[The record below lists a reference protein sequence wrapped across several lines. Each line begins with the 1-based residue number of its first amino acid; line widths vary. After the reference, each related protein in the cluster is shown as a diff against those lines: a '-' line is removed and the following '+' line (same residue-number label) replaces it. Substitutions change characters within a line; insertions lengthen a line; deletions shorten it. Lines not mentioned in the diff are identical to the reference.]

1 MAEFIESNRGKSLL
15 VFKLFKFS
23 KANTKLDGTTRWKC
37 IDRKCDAIVYTDQT
51 NKICSESENV
61 IHINHGPYTRN
72 LIDRQIINSACKRK
86 AEDDLHC
93 RPKKIVMQEI
103 CKNTSSNANI
113 IDVKRISKNIY
124 EKRKK
129 ILPAVPKDLAGVH
142 KALEDTKPVTK
153 EGEPFLLFNDIEKH
167 VIIFSCNTNLKLL
180 SEIDSI
186 YMDGTFKFCPRF
198 FTQMFT
204 IHILKNGHYI
214 PIIFCLLLNKSYE
227 TYVYTFNKINNLLNE
242 LSIQFSPKWVTIDF
256 EMAIHKAVEDVWPNT
271 EIVGCRFHLTQAW
284 WRNVQKFGLSVDY
297 NDMSS
302 EIGQWIRHTFGLLF
316 LDPYEVSECFVN
328 DFMSDCPD
336 DERLKKYCDYLTDN
350 FINEESLFPPQ
361 YWAAASGSLARTTN
375 ACESFHSFFNQSFYK
390 HTPSIMSWLSIL
402 INEVQTDIYIKIRS
416 INIIKTPRDAKNVE
430 RQRQNEAYIEDYKN
444 SKICRYKFVKQI
456 SYNYKK

>member
-15 VFKLFKFS
+15 IFENYKFS

-37 IDRKCDAIVYTDQT
+37 INRKCAAILYTNQT
-51 NKICSESENV
+51 NTICSESENI
-61 IHINHGPYTRN
+61 IHINHDPYTRN
-72 LIDRQIINSACKRK
+72 LIDRQILNTACKRK
-86 AEDDLHC
+86 AEEDLHN
-93 RPKKIVMQEI
+93 RPKKIIMEEI
-103 CKNTSSNANI
+103 CKTPALNTNI
-113 IDVKRISKNIY
+113 IDVQRISKNIY

-129 ILPAVPKDLAGVH
+129 ILPANPDDLAGVH
-142 KALEDTKPVTK
+142 KALDDMKPVTK
-153 EGEPFLLFNDIEKH
+153 EGEPFLLINDIEKN
-167 VIIFSCNTNLKLL
+167 VVIFSCNTNLKLL
-180 SEIDSI
+180 SEIDTI

-214 PIIFCLLLNKSYE
+214 PIIFCLFLNKSYE
-227 TYVYTFNKINNLLNE
+227 TYVYTFNKINSLLNDFN
-242 LSIQFSPKWVTIDF
+242 IQFSPKWVTIDF
-256 EMAIHKAVEDVWPNT
+256 EMAIHKAVEVVWPNV

-284 WRNVQKFGLSVDY
+284 WRSVQKFGLSVDY
-297 NDMSS
+297 KNMSS

-316 LDPYEVSECFVN
+316 LDPHEVSECFVN

-361 YWAAASGSLARTTN
+361 YWAASSASLVRTTN
-375 ACESFHSFFNQSFYK
+375 ACESFHSFFNQCFYK
-390 HTPSIMSWLSIL
+390 HTPPIMNWLAVL
-402 INEVQTDIYIKIRS
+402 INEVQTDVYIKIRS
-416 INIIKTPRDAKNVE
+416 LNILKTPRDTKNVE
-430 RQRQNEAYIEDYKN
+430 RQRRNEAYIEDYKKN
-444 SKICRYKFVKQI
+444 KICRYKFVKLI